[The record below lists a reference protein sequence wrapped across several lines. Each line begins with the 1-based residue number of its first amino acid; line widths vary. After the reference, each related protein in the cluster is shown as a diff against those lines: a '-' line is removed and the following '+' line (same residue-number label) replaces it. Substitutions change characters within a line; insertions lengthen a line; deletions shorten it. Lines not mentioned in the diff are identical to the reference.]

1 MRVLAH
7 TPDRRANAQIVA
19 ELGLLSASIA
29 LAVGGVGIVSGA
41 VRRQRAGG
49 ERPEP
54 SAEPSGEPELPD
66 EPMGVPAQESSDN
79 GDIELPGF
87 PRTDPTHG

>member
-1 MRVLAH
+1 MRVLPE
-7 TPDRRANAQIVA
+7 TPDRRANAGIVA
-19 ELGLLSASIA
+19 EVGLLGASIA
-29 LAVGGVGIVSGA
+29 LAIGGVGIVGA
-41 VRRQRAGG
+41 AIRRQRPGG

-54 SAEPSGEPELPD
+54 ASEPSGDPELPD
-66 EPMGVPAQESSDN
+66 EPMGVPAEESSDN